1 MATCPWPYGQ
11 RLTISRALHEPA
23 KRLPRRILVIE
34 NYVSADLFGTAG
46 FSVKQRVQTAGPQI
60 TTSAFNECQE
70 VLRMRISTRLSSVCC
85 LLFVATV
92 ISGCTSDA
100 KLEVPRVTT
109 EPAADSEAATGL
121 SGVSAESSAEPG
133 TQSSKKETATFA
145 AGCFWCVEA
154 VFEELKGVEAVRS
167 GYTGGSEETASY
179 YVVSEG
185 DTGHAEVIQFDFDPT
200 VITYE
205 ELLEVFWTTHDPTTL
220 NRQGYDT
227 GTQYRS
233 AVFYHSDEQ
242 RDLATAYKKRLND
255 EKAFGSPVVTQIA
268 PFDKFYSAEGDHQDY
283 FALNRTA
290 PYCQR
295 IIQPKI
301 DKVRKVFADKLR

>member
-1 MATCPWPYGQ
+1 MC
-11 RLTISRALHEPA
+11 
-23 KRLPRRILVIE
+23 
-34 NYVSADLFGTAG
+34 F
-46 FSVKQRVQTAGPQI
+46 
-60 TTSAFNECQE
+60 
-70 VLRMRISTRLSSVCC
+70 STRLRPVCC
-85 LLFVATV
+85 LLFVAAI

-100 KLEVPRVTT
+100 NLEVPVVAT
-109 EPAADSEAATGL
+109 EPAVDSEAAGLTG
-121 SGVSAESSAEPG
+121 GSAESPTEPG
-133 TQSSKKETATFA
+133 AQLSKKETATFA

-154 VFEELKGVEAVRS
+154 VFEELKSVENVRS
-167 GYTGGSEETASY
+167 GYTGGSAETASY

-185 DTGHAEVIQFDFDPT
+185 DTGHAEVIQFDFDPS

-205 ELLEVFWTTHDPTTL
+205 ELLEIFWTTHDPTTM

-255 EKAFGSPVVTQIA
+255 EKAFGSPVVTEIA

>member
-1 MATCPWPYGQ
+1 MC
-11 RLTISRALHEPA
+11 
-23 KRLPRRILVIE
+23 
-34 NYVSADLFGTAG
+34 F
-46 FSVKQRVQTAGPQI
+46 
-60 TTSAFNECQE
+60 
-70 VLRMRISTRLSSVCC
+70 STRLRPVCC
-85 LLFVATV
+85 LLFVAAI

-100 KLEVPRVTT
+100 NLEVPVVAT
-109 EPAADSEAATGL
+109 EPAVDSEAAGLTG
-121 SGVSAESSAEPG
+121 GSAESPAEPG
-133 TQSSKKETATFA
+133 AQSSKKETATFA

-154 VFEELKGVEAVRS
+154 VFEELKSVENVRS
-167 GYTGGSEETASY
+167 GYTGGSAETASY

-185 DTGHAEVIQFDFDPT
+185 DTGHAEVIQFDFDPS
-200 VITYE
+200 VITYK
-205 ELLEVFWTTHDPTTL
+205 ELLEIFWTTHDPTTM

-255 EKAFGSPVVTQIA
+255 EKAFGSPVVTEIA

>member
-1 MATCPWPYGQ
+1 
-11 RLTISRALHEPA
+11 
-23 KRLPRRILVIE
+23 
-34 NYVSADLFGTAG
+34 
-46 FSVKQRVQTAGPQI
+46 
-60 TTSAFNECQE
+60 
-70 VLRMRISTRLSSVCC
+70 MRFSTRLSPVCC
-85 LLFVATV
+85 MLFVATI
-92 ISGCTSDA
+92 ISGCSSDA
-100 KLEVPRVTT
+100 RTEVPVVTT
-109 EPAADSEAATGL
+109 EPAIESAATGL
-121 SGVSAESSAEPG
+121 SETSADSPAEL
-133 TQSSKKETATFA
+133 QARSQKKETATFG

-154 VFEELKGVEAVRS
+154 VFEELKGVENVRS
-167 GYTGGSEETASY
+167 GYTGGSADTASY

-185 DTGHAEVIQFDFDPT
+185 DTGHAEVIQFEFDPS

-205 ELLEVFWTTHDPTTL
+205 ELLEIFWTSHDPTTL

-242 RDLATAYKKRLND
+242 RDLAAAYKKRLND
-255 EKAFGSPVVTQIA
+255 EKAFGSPVVTEIT